1 LRNITIV
8 SIILFLLLL
17 GAGGFHFYSN
27 SEVHPVKTVGQEIDQ
42 FNGVVVY
49 YNGGVGNVEGRNLA
63 PDGYNLGLKY
73 QCVEFVK
80 RYYFEHL
87 NHKMPNS
94 YGHAKD
100 FFDHLLKDGQ
110 NNPDRNLKQYIN
122 GSSTKP
128 RVNDLLIFKATE
140 FNSYG
145 HVAIIS
151 AVSEDEIEIIQQNPG
166 VSAASRENFKLQ
178 NRNGK
183 WNIQNKQVLGWLRKE

>member
-1 LRNITIV
+1 MQKLNTWRIQSWI
-8 SIILFLLLL
+8 
-17 GAGGFHFYSN
+17 
-27 SEVHPVKTVGQEIDQ
+27 EIQ
-42 FNGVVVY
+42 S
-49 YNGGVGNVEGRNLA
+49 
-63 PDGYNLGLKY
+63 
-73 QCVEFVK
+73 VEFVK

-100 FFDHLLKDGQ
+100 FFDSRLADGK
-110 NNPDRNLKQYIN
+110 NNVDRNLKQYTN
-122 GSSTKP
+122 GSSIKP

-151 AVSEDEIEIIQQNPG
+151 AVGDDKIEIIQQNPG
-166 VSAASRENFKLQ
+166 VSAPSRENFKLL

-183 WNIQNKQVLGWLRKE
+183 WNIQNKQVLGWLRKEWDPR

>member
-1 LRNITIV
+1 MLV
-8 SIILFLLLL
+8 LLL
-17 GAGGFHFYSN
+17 GAGGFYIYSTTG
-27 SEVHPVKTVGQEIDQ
+27 VHPTKKVGQEIDQ
-42 FNGVVVY
+42 FNGVAVY

-100 FFDHLLKDGQ
+100 FFDSRLADGK
-110 NNPDRNLKQYIN
+110 NNVDRNLKQYTN

-151 AVSEDEIEIIQQNPG
+151 AVSKNEIEIIQQNAG
-166 VSAASRENFKLQ
+166 AFSSSRENFKLL